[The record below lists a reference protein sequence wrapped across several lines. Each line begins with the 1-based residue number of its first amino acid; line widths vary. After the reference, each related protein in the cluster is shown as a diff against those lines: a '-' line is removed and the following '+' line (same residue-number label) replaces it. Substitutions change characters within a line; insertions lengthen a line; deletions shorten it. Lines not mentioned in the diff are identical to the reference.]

1 MADHASNTKQG
12 VCIYYK
18 ESLGVCV
25 IDIPNL
31 TKSICQITIN
41 NKTGYVLVV
50 YRSPSQSSDDLKI
63 FLSSLDQVIT
73 DMSLS
78 NLAFRLILEDFNCRS
93 NSWWEGDISTKE
105 GIDLESVASCHG
117 LHQLITDPTHSSSV
131 FLFHWLNL
139 YWPASFGNWQWCS
152 FLLECQLPPSNN
164 VLPVKFENCLPP
176 PYECLVWNYK
186 KGDVIAIRKA
196 LDLVNWD
203 FIFLTKTVHY

>member
-1 MADHASNTKQG
+1 MADHPSNTKQG

-50 YRSPSQSSDDLKI
+50 YRSPSQFSDDLKI

-93 NSWWEGDISTKE
+93 NSW
-105 GIDLESVASCHG
+105 
-117 LHQLITDPTHSSSV
+117 
-131 FLFHWLNL
+131 
-139 YWPASFGNWQWCS
+139 
-152 FLLECQLPPSNN
+152 
-164 VLPVKFENCLPP
+164 
-176 PYECLVWNYK
+176 
-186 KGDVIAIRKA
+186 
-196 LDLVNWD
+196 
-203 FIFLTKTVHY
+203 

>member
-1 MADHASNTKQG
+1 MADHPSNTKQG

-18 ESLGVCV
+18 ESLGACV

-93 NSWWEGDISTKE
+93 NSW
-105 GIDLESVASCHG
+105 
-117 LHQLITDPTHSSSV
+117 
-131 FLFHWLNL
+131 
-139 YWPASFGNWQWCS
+139 
-152 FLLECQLPPSNN
+152 
-164 VLPVKFENCLPP
+164 
-176 PYECLVWNYK
+176 
-186 KGDVIAIRKA
+186 
-196 LDLVNWD
+196 
-203 FIFLTKTVHY
+203 